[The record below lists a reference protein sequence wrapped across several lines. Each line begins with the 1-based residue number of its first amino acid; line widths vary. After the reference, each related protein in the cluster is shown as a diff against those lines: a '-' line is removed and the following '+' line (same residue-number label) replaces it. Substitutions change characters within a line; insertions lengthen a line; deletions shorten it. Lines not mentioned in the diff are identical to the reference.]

1 MAKGGRTHCYG
12 FERLCILRTVLTRLI
27 EQSIDGARAH
37 DIRVYGCVELDKLDE
52 EALIRD
58 SLNALR
64 FVFLNIL
71 RDYLLLGRK
80 RKGEDNELVRRILQ
94 VHMQDLVDITDVYG
108 QVLRRRVQAGT
119 IKLDRI
125 KEIQANMWK
134 DIEKQLLRPKTPN

>member
-1 MAKGGRTHCYG
+1 
-12 FERLCILRTVLTRLI
+12 
-27 EQSIDGARAH
+27 
-37 DIRVYGCVELDKLDE
+37 LDE
-52 EALIRD
+52 EALIQD

-71 RDYLLLGRK
+71 RDYVLLGSK

-94 VHMQDLVDITDVYG
+94 VHMQDLVDTTDVYG
-108 QVLRRRVQAGT
+108 QVLSRRVQAGT